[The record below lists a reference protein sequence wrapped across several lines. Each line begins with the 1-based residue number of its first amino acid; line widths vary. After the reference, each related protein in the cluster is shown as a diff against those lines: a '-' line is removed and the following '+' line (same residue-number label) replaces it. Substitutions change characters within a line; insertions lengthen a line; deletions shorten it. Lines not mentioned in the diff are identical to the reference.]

1 MLGIPAKS
9 VQLSSSW
16 YHIRKRRHADLESVE
31 KVVPQSFVSSAEL
44 KKWLL
49 TALYC
54 VAPRHLCFTGSHG
67 DFFPPFSLEHYFY
80 HRFRFLV
87 CHAFICGNVPSSF
100 VRMSAASFAGTRQWD
115 GVPYHEK
122 NKQNMA
128 ADHTPCIK
136 QWMRREEETGH
147 LLDSSELKDFRK
159 LLLPTT
165 TFPLPLPPP
174 SISFFLLQQIT
185 NISEY
190 IQLKNT
196 RRLHLVVQA
205 DRSEDFKKKK
215 NLACRKISTLVS
227 LSEISSQ

>member
-1 MLGIPAKS
+1 
-9 VQLSSSW
+9 
-16 YHIRKRRHADLESVE
+16 
-31 KVVPQSFVSSAEL
+31 
-44 KKWLL
+44 
-49 TALYC
+49 
-54 VAPRHLCFTGSHG
+54 
-67 DFFPPFSLEHYFY
+67 
-80 HRFRFLV
+80 
-87 CHAFICGNVPSSF
+87 
-100 VRMSAASFAGTRQWD
+100 
-115 GVPYHEK
+115 
-122 NKQNMA
+122 MA

-215 NLACRKISTLVS
+215 TWRVGKSLPWFPCQKLVRSNLQILYLLTQIMNHC
-227 LSEISSQ
+227 SQICSVQETSFVLGIFLK